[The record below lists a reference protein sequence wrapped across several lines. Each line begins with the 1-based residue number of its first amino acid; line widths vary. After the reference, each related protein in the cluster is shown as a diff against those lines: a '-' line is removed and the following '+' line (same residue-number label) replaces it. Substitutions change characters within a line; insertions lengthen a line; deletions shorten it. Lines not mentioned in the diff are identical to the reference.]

1 MIKKR
6 IEQIKERISF
16 LKTEIAMGSYYD
28 GWTLSGLK
36 NELKRLIEELKT
48 LKFSKNNQ

>member
-16 LKTEIAMGSYYD
+16 LKTEIAMDAYYD
-28 GWTLSGLK
+28 GWTLAGLK
-36 NELKRLIEELKT
+36 KELKGLVEELKT
-48 LKFSKNNQ
+48 IKFSKNKQ